1 MASFH
6 GLYRALVV
14 DAADPQRLN
23 RLRVSVPAV
32 AGLGECWALPC
43 RPAGSRAMPKAGSTV
58 WIAFEGGDP
67 NHPVWVGV
75 LR

>member
-1 MASFH
+1 
-6 GLYRALVV
+6 
-14 DAADPQRLN
+14 
-23 RLRVSVPAV
+23 VSVPAV